1 MRSLAATVPA
11 APVAAR
17 ERRRVLRLSTPYLY
31 LIPVVALLVV
41 FTYWPLI
48 YTAYLSFVRWNFVA
62 DTKPFVGL
70 ANYASLMRS
79 TQFQAAAENTVVY
92 VLASIPL
99 KVLLPLPVAFFI
111 WCMAGRVGTIYKTVV
126 FIPTLLSFVVVAIAW
141 SWILNPYIGTA
152 KEVLVRLTGLSMPPL
167 LQSSSSAI
175 WVIIGMSSWKVMGF
189 HVLLYLAGL
198 VGIDRQY
205 IESMRLDGAS
215 DWQIFRHL
223 VWPLLTPTT
232 FFVLIITV
240 IFSLHQ
246 VFTPIDLLT
255 EGGPSNSTTN
265 LFYVVYQFA
274 FRTFNVGLG
283 SAGTVVLFLLLVA
296 LTLIKAKLLERYV
309 HYR

>member
-1 MRSLAATVPA
+1 MHSPAVTVPSTV
-11 APVAAR
+11 APVG
-17 ERRRVLRLSTPYLY
+17 ERRRWLRLPTPYLY
-31 LIPVVALLVV
+31 LAPIVALLVV

-70 ANYASLMRS
+70 ANYSSLLRS
-79 TQFQAAAENTVVY
+79 SQFQAAAENTVVY

-111 WCMAGRVGTIYKTVV
+111 WCMADRVGAIYKTVV
-126 FIPTLLSFVVVAIAW
+126 FVPTLLSFVVVAIAW

-152 KEVLVRLTGLSMPPL
+152 KEVLMALTGLSMPPL
-167 LQSSSSAI
+167 LQSSSTAI
-175 WVIIGMSSWKVMGF
+175 WAIIGMSAWKVMGF

-205 IESMRLDGAS
+205 IESMRLDGAG
-215 DWQIFRHL
+215 DWQIFRYL

-232 FFVLIITV
+232 FFVLIITI

-255 EGGPSNSTTN
+255 QGGPSNSTTN

-283 SAGTVVLFLLLVA
+283 SAGTVILFLLLVA
-296 LTLIKAKLLERYV
+296 LTLLKAKLLERRV